1 MGTYKPEVGN
11 KACLEGCIVEHYI
24 QNECL
29 TFCSRY
35 LCMTETKFNHI
46 DRNDVLEFEQPRHL
60 SVFNKAGRPLEKM
73 NFKQL
78 AYEEWELARLY
89 VLKNYKEV
97 EPFLE

>member
-1 MGTYKPEVGN
+1 MGTYKSEVGN
-11 KACLEGCIVEHYI
+11 KACLEGCIAERYI

-29 TFCSRY
+29 MFCSRY
-35 LCMTETKFNHI
+35 LSMIETKFNGV
-46 DRNDVLEFEQPRHL
+46 DRNDVLEVEQPRHL
-60 SVFNKAGRPLEKM
+60 SVFNKAGKPLGKM

-89 VLKNYKEV
+89 ILKNCKEA

>member
-1 MGTYKPEVGN
+1 VGN
-11 KACLEGCIVEHYI
+11 KACPKGCIAERYI

-35 LCMTETKFNHI
+35 LSMTETKFNRI
-46 DRNDVLEFEQPRHL
+46 DRNDDLEVEQPRHL
-60 SVFNKAGRPLEKM
+60 FVFNKVGRPLGKM

-89 VLKNYKEV
+89 VLKNYKEAAH
-97 EPFLE
+97 FLE